1 MFHHLKL
8 QDFHLSFYPTIAN
21 HSLVLIV
28 WQYDTT
34 FALRHDY
41 QLFLCVKV
49 PTPDLYHQATSSN
62 GRRCPTT
69 RLQGHFHGT
78 AVLRPLV
85 NQLLGVGRY
94 RHLTVLPVPLNIL
107 NTLRIIR
114 WDCCCWGCKKAIYS
128 ILLTGVIIL
137 ILSTRDAKMLL
148 RLQGLLLREKV
159 HREFFR
165 P

>member
-1 MFHHLKL
+1 MFHDLKL
-8 QDFHLSFYPTIAN
+8 QDFHLSFYPPIAN

-69 RLQGHFHGT
+69 WLQGHFHGT

-128 ILLTGVIIL
+128 IVRWSYNFDFKYKRCKNVFETSGTFAEGE
-137 ILSTRDAKMLL
+137 SPSWM
-148 RLQGLLLREKV
+148 
-159 HREFFR
+159 F
-165 P
+165 